1 MLSTKPGFA
10 TLSLRQKGRVLLL
23 GLFLCTLLLPLTLFS
38 GKVQAGIP
46 VKSAIVLNMTTGRI
60 LYQKNADLRIPP
72 ASLTKVMTSMLVH
85 DALAEGRLTRNTR
98 VRIPRE
104 AARVGGSTMNLRA
117 GERVTVSQLLQ
128 GTIISSGNDAATA
141 LALKV
146 SGRQRPFV
154 NAMNTR
160 ARRLGMKGTVFKN
173 PTGLPA
179 AGQLTTARDMMRLAS
194 AYLRKYPSAARIHA
208 LDSYVFHGRTHPTTN
223 PFLGSRGVNGLKTG
237 FTQASGYNIILTTQR
252 GNNKILIVLLGAR
265 TKTKRSVAGNILLT
279 AAHKYPNNARLFRQ
293 AVDGN
298 SKRNLVSSERKKI
311 VRKKAH
317 VSKNPKKQPR
327 KSGKTKVRKIR
338 S

>member
-1 MLSTKPGFA
+1 MLSTKPAFA
-10 TLSLRQKGRVLLL
+10 TFMQARGPFARATGPILLL
-23 GLFLCTLLLPLTLFS
+23 LFFLASLCLAQAA
-38 GKVQAGIP
+38 QAGIP
-46 VKSAIVLNMTTGRI
+46 VKAAIVLNMTTGRI
-60 LYQKNADLRIPP
+60 LYQKNADMRIPP
-72 ASLTKVMTSMLVH
+72 ASLTKIMTSMLVH

-117 GERVTVSQLLQ
+117 GERVTVAQLLQ

-154 NAMNTR
+154 DAMNTR
-160 ARRLGMKGTVFKN
+160 ARRLGMRNTVFKN

-194 AYLRKYPSAARIHA
+194 AYIRKYPAAAKIHA
-208 LDSYVFHGRTHPTTN
+208 QESYVFHGRTHATTN

-237 FTQASGYNIILTTQR
+237 FTLASGFNIILTSQR
-252 GNNKILIVLLGAR
+252 GNNKILIVLLGAS
-265 TKTKRSVAGNILLT
+265 TKTRRSIAGNILLT

-298 SKRNLVSSERKKI
+298 AKRTLASSERKK
-311 VRKKAH
+311 VTRKKTH

-327 KSGKTKVRKIR
+327 KSGKTRVHKRR
-338 S
+338 